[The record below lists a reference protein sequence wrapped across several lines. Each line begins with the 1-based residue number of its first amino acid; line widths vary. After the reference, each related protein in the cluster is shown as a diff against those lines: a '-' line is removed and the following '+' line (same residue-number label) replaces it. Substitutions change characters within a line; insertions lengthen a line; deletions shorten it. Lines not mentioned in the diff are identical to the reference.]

1 MLRASVLV
9 CAVILMQV
17 MTARTL
23 RGHSVPGSA
32 FPDDRSD
39 GGCSPTDAASI
50 LCEDEA
56 LPHRRVAI
64 AQPPLPRL
72 HRWLGFERATAPSP
86 APDEILHVPKRLL
99 A

>member
-1 MLRASVLV
+1 MLRAAVLV
-9 CAVILMQV
+9 CAVILTPA

-23 RGHSVPGSA
+23 LGRSVPGSA
-32 FPDDRSD
+32 FPGDPSD

-50 LCEDEA
+50 CCDDEA

-72 HRWLGFERATAPSP
+72 HRWLGFERAIAPSP
-86 APDEILHVPKRLL
+86 APDEILHVPKRRL

>member
-1 MLRASVLV
+1 MFRAAVLV
-9 CAVILMQV
+9 CVVILTSA

-23 RGHSVPGSA
+23 LGHSVPGSA

-39 GGCSPTDAASI
+39 GGCSPTDGSSI
-50 LCEDEA
+50 CDDEA

-64 AQPPLPRL
+64 VQPPLPRL

-86 APDEILHVPKRLL
+86 APDEILHVPKGRL